1 MSLYTERT
9 RFAHSIALCSLGLL
23 PLGFTGSFAQEPERI
38 GAPTQFF
45 VDSERYRFGYAD
57 MSNPAFYPIPNEV
70 ITRETYM
77 QCLESMDLE
86 ALASRPNRGD
96 GSLVAFMPV
105 LAKYVQSGDKR
116 WAEACVEML
125 KQYHTALKKRVEED
139 KWIWDFEWPAVLFPL
154 YRQHLMEGNFMEAN
168 TPWFKDLVLYYCR
181 NLHVWAEEPIEW
193 RGGCHR
199 SMPEGTIKWLAATW
213 YPDIPEAEHWA
224 RYGQLVFN
232 DFWKV
237 KDVPQ
242 NDTGYMMGPLLMPLF
257 HGDRLLGDD
266 RVYGDAG
273 MQQIFTRIMM
283 EVTSDGAVNPYGP
296 NGGYNSTA
304 HFRVSV
310 LERIAAK
317 TGDGRYRYVA
327 HKLMNYLRYQAKNE
341 HYFSSLHAS
350 LAYLFADDSIAP
362 VEPESGSIHT
372 MRNEAMRVAHTD
384 KALTEKLL
392 GDADPRE
399 NRGHICCSWVM
410 NDKKWPDKLIF
421 RSGWNPGDFFCL
433 VECHP
438 TSFPANPGGIMGM
451 NRYGAPFTQ
460 IVTSKGSS
468 EENRLLIQDID
479 ETCARRLHPDKG
491 RIDEN
496 WRMGSM
502 PDIRSEV
509 TQFEDTSGVTFAKV
523 KVFNPDGLPVVYE
536 REFIFVKNRF
546 LATRELVTFEASF
559 HARVSPI
566 WNTQNIGPQ
575 LGNHWANTFMSA
587 PVADNGRSS
596 MKLPPVDLL
605 VWFAPQEDCRLQV
618 VDRMTFDARTT
629 DCPAQLRYVWEGT
642 PQKGDQ
648 KIFTQIYFPHM
659 PYRNR
664 SYNNN
669 PGVQE
674 AEKPTLQNTAYAS
687 GIEVIRDDATA
698 SILKLAFEEGSSEY
712 VVFNPTEQE
721 ISIGG
726 KTVEK
731 AWAYFSE

>member
-1 MSLYTERT
+1 MS
-9 RFAHSIALCSLGLL
+9 FAHSIALCSLSLL

-57 MSNPAFYPIPNEV
+57 MNNPAFYPIPNEV

-77 QCLESMDLE
+77 QCLETMDLE
-86 ALASRPNRGD
+86 TLASHPNRGD

-105 LAKYVQSGDKR
+105 LAKYVQSGEKR

-266 RVYGDAG
+266 RVYRDAG

-341 HYFSSLHAS
+341 NYFSSLHAS
-350 LAYLFADDSIAP
+350 LAYLFADDSITP
-362 VEPESGSIHT
+362 VEPASGSIHT

-479 ETCARRLHPDKG
+479 ETSVRRLHPDKG

-509 TQFEDTSGVTFAKV
+509 TQFEDTSEVTFAKV
-523 KVFNPDGLPVVYE
+523 KVHNPDGLPVVYE

-546 LATRELVTFEASF
+546 LATRELVTFESSF
-559 HARVSPI
+559 RARVSPI

-687 GIEVIRDDATA
+687 GIEVIRDDSAA

-721 ISIGG
+721 ILVGG
-726 KTVEK
+726 RTVEK
-731 AWAYFSE
+731 PWAYFSE

>member
-1 MSLYTERT
+1 MS
-9 RFAHSIALCSLGLL
+9 FAHSIALCSLSLL

-57 MSNPAFYPIPNEV
+57 MNNPAFYPIPNEV

-77 QCLESMDLE
+77 QCLETMDLE
-86 ALASRPNRGD
+86 TLASHPNRGD

-105 LAKYVQSGDKR
+105 LAKYVQSGEKR

-266 RVYGDAG
+266 RVYRDAG

-341 HYFSSLHAS
+341 NYFSSLHAS

-362 VEPESGSIHT
+362 VEPASGSIHT

-479 ETCARRLHPDKG
+479 ETSVRRLHPDKR

-509 TQFEDTSGVTFAKV
+509 TQFEDTSEVTFAKV
-523 KVFNPDGLPVVYE
+523 KVHNPDGLPVVYE

-546 LATRELVTFEASF
+546 LATRELVTFESSF
-559 HARVSPI
+559 RARVSPI

-687 GIEVIRDDATA
+687 GIEVIRDDSAA

-721 ISIGG
+721 ILVGG
-726 KTVEK
+726 RTVEK
-731 AWAYFSE
+731 PWAYFSE